1 MQAYWDIISNIHQVK
16 LKTVARKKGLSLD
29 MAMQN
34 IINYLKS
41 DNACLGRPDYLRE
54 LITANE
60 IEEMIDVIM
69 LQEVS

>member
-1 MQAYWDIISNIHQVK
+1 MQAYWDIISNRHQVK

-29 MAMQN
+29 MAMRN

-54 LITANE
+54 LITASE